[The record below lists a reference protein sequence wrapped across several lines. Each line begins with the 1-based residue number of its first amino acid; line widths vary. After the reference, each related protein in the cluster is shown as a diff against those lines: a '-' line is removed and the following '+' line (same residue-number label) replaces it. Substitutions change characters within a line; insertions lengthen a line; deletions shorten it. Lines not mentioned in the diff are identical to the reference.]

1 MLHLFD
7 STRLTIESAAATP
20 EARSAQSI
28 EANRVLEDRM
38 MAIEMDHRRL
48 NKFVEWRAAI
58 ESELADFNENVRW
71 EDWFVI
77 HGLAKIDEPDR
88 KQWQV
93 KAKAAVNGALS
104 VLMGKE
110 YPIVV
115 VQNITSKAKDA
126 IIRYQ
131 VKLTS
136 VADSK
141 GIRDKFGEFFLGGK
155 GRDGRPEALKH
166 ISIQN
171 RITPGTQLRISLLK
185 LMAARYQASNPGGSA
200 IVITY
205 EPRPMIKI
213 NPPEDASDRRIQN
226 SHYIDAIKNLPV
238 NFTQAELKP
247 ILERVNSKLKGSLSS
262 IFVVVSDD
270 MLPGSKFK
278 VKSNRSRSG
287 GTSGGTSGSGR
298 AGSGGSS
305 GSGRAGSGGS
315 SGARADSRNR
325 GSKRDHSVSPSEAA
339 KSSKSSKSSK
349 S

>member
-77 HGLAKIDEPDR
+77 HGLAKINEPDR

-115 VQNITSKAKDA
+115 VQNITSKGKDA
-126 IIRYQ
+126 ICRYQ
-131 VKLTS
+131 VLMTS
-136 VADSK
+136 IADSK
-141 GIRDKFGEFFLGGK
+141 EIRDTFGDFFTGGK
-155 GRDGRPEALKH
+155 GDTRPEALKKL
-166 ISIQN
+166 SIRN
-171 RITPGTQLRISLLK
+171 RITPATQVRIAIMK
-185 LMAARYQASNPGGSA
+185 LQAKRYMASNPEGKA
-200 IVITY
+200 AVIGY
-205 EPRPMIKI
+205 EPRPVIKI
-213 NPPEDASDRRIQN
+213 FPPPDASDQRIRTFN
-226 SHYIDAIKNLPV
+226 YIEAVKNLPT
-238 NFTQAELKP
+238 NFPKSEIDP
-247 ILERVNSKLKGSLSS
+247 ILEKINSKLRGQLRSL
-262 IFVVVSDD
+262 FVVISDD
-270 MLPGSKFK
+270 MLPQ
-278 VKSNRSRSG
+278 RSVRAQ
-287 GTSGGTSGSGR
+287 
-298 AGSGGSS
+298 AGSGGAGGLRGSGRSGSRAGRSGSKPGRNSLKRGPSTSPS
-305 GSGRAGSGGS
+305 GSGT
-315 SGARADSRNR
+315 
-325 GSKRDHSVSPSEAA
+325 AA
-339 KSSKSSKSSK
+339 KSTKQ
-349 S
+349 

>member
-185 LMAARYQASNPGGSA
+185 LLAARYQASNPGGSA
-200 IVITY
+200 SVLTY

-213 NPPEDASDRRIQN
+213 IPPEDASDRRIQN
-226 SHYIDAIKNLPV
+226 YHYIDAIKNLPV

-247 ILERVNSKLKGSLSS
+247 ILERVNSKLKGTLRS

-278 VKSNRSRSG
+278 GKSNRSRSG
-287 GTSGGTSGSGR
+287 GTSGDGQG
-298 AGSGGSS
+298 GSGGSS